1 MEDKVEA
8 QKLPDGF
15 EGRIRNQAENLVDI
29 AICADGHCDESASVH
44 YLDLVRN
51 ITIALLAA
59 HQSVRADTLS
69 QPNPSVAVLT
79 NPERVDLQRT
89 IAESSITDGEL
100 SNNDIDSLVDL
111 FDAWLERRPSSLNT

>member
-1 MEDKVEA
+1 M
-8 QKLPDGF
+8 
-15 EGRIRNQAENLVDI
+15 NQSLLESPELQQAHVVLRQALVDH
-29 AICADGHCDESASVH
+29 ADV
-44 YLDLVRN
+44 
-51 ITIALLAA
+51 
-59 HQSVRADTLS
+59 VRADTLS